1 MFLFTTVFH
10 VILCVGLILII
21 LLQPGKDSSDIFGGA
36 NLNKQSRGASQAN
49 PLGKITNGT
58 AIFFML
64 TSITLAW
71 YSSASARSGSSL
83 EDDIRELEQ
92 VLSKE
97 DIEFEIPKLRV
108 SASDLWDAPTAPE
121 APAPNEEGEEAQVD
135 GSENQIEGT
144 EPAPEIPAETP
155 SLNPE

>member
-1 MFLFTTVFH
+1 MYLFTTVFH

-36 NLNKQSRGASQAN
+36 NLNKQARGASQSN
-49 PLGKITNGT
+49 PLGKLTNGT

-97 DIEFEIPKLRV
+97 DIEFEIPKLRI
-108 SASDLWDAPTAPE
+108 SASDLWDAPEPPVQEPSEPSLEEGSEGLE
-121 APAPNEEGEEAQVD
+121 AP
-135 GSENQIEGT
+135 T
-144 EPAPEIPAETP
+144 EPALDTPAIDQE
-155 SLNPE
+155 

>member
-1 MFLFTTVFH
+1 MYLFTTVFH

-97 DIEFEIPKLRV
+97 DIEFEIPKLRI
-108 SASDLWDAPTAPE
+108 SASDLWNAPTIPE
-121 APAPNEEGEEAQVD
+121 VPNIVPEGVEVQND
-135 GSENQIEGT
+135 GSELT
-144 EPAPEIPAETP
+144 PEIPTDTP
-155 SLNPE
+155 TISQ

>member
-1 MFLFTTVFH
+1 MYLFTTVFH

-97 DIEFEIPKLRV
+97 DIEFEIPKLRI
-108 SASDLWDAPTAPE
+108 SAADLWDAPATPEPLEDLIEAAPD
-121 APAPNEEGEEAQVD
+121 APTEGIEDVQIPVDAPSIGQE
-135 GSENQIEGT
+135 
-144 EPAPEIPAETP
+144 
-155 SLNPE
+155 

>member
-1 MFLFTTVFH
+1 MYLFTTVFH

-71 YSSASARSGSSL
+71 YSSATARSGSSL

-97 DIEFEIPKLRV
+97 DIEFEIPKLRI
-108 SASDLWDAPTAPE
+108 SASDLWNAPTIPE
-121 APAPNEEGEEAQVD
+121 VPNIVPEGGEVQND
-135 GSENQIEGT
+135 GSDLT
-144 EPAPEIPAETP
+144 PEIPTDTP
-155 SLNPE
+155 SISQ

>member
-1 MFLFTTVFH
+1 MYLFTTVFH

-108 SASDLWDAPTAPE
+108 SASELWDAPTVPDPAMPSEDGTE
-121 APAPNEEGEEAQVD
+121 ARAE
-135 GSENQIEGT
+135 GSEVQNEAAET
-144 EPAPEIPAETP
+144 TPEIPADTP

>member
-1 MFLFTTVFH
+1 MYLFTTVFH

-97 DIEFEIPKLRV
+97 DIEFEIPKLRI
-108 SASDLWDAPTAPE
+108 SASDLWDAPAPPE
-121 APAPNEEGEEAQVD
+121 PTEDLIEPTPAPPTEGAEEVQIPVD
-135 GSENQIEGT
+135 
-144 EPAPEIPAETP
+144 APSVGQE
-155 SLNPE
+155 